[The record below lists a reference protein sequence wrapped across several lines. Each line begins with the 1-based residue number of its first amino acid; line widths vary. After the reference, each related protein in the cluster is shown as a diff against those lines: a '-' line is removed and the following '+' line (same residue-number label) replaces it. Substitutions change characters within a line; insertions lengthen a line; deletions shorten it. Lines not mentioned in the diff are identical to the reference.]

1 MKHFLSFRA
10 IIALLLFA
18 GAIAGSIFAK
28 PDKNTTPPEILLA
41 ISAPPMWDSLRE
53 ADIIDAFQQRVVA
66 KLHKAGFDGEI
77 GEFDAFE
84 KPDPAIPVIE
94 LHLMHWRPERTGS
107 IVCTFSANLKTAD
120 KNQNLGIFTG
130 TAPQWMTT
138 ASHTWELR
146 RGLDDSANRA
156 LENLVRKLRSE
167 EFLPP
172 AKKDL

>member
-10 IIALLLFA
+10 TVALLFFA
-18 GAIAGSIFAK
+18 GAFAGSIFAK
-28 PDKNTTPPEILLA
+28 PANDKSSPALLLA
-41 ISAPPMWDSLRE
+41 INAPPMWDSLRE
-53 ADIIDAFQQRVVA
+53 ADVIDAFHQRVVT
-66 KLHKAGFDGEI
+66 KLQKAGFDGEI
-77 GEFDAFE
+77 GEFDAFKE
-84 KPDPAIPVIE
+84 PDPAIPAIE
-94 LHLMHWRPERTGS
+94 IKLMEWRPERAGS